1 MYETQS
7 KPSIRNFF
15 SLFLQSG
22 DHVVETGALLHEV
35 VDLLAD
41 GAVGGQRR
49 VEVDH
54 DAVEAVLE
62 QADAVRHVVLVP
74 GRRRRRGRRRRT
86 ASCLKLFFISIFH
99 LRSWIDCFTFTADE
113 SAEEGGCS

>member
-74 GRRRRRGRRRRT
+74 GRRRRGRRRRT

-99 LRSWIDCFTFTADE
+99 LQSWIDCFTFPADE